1 MNLVF
6 LGPPGAGKGTQAA
19 VVSHALNIPHI
30 STGDMFR
37 KAMREGTPT
46 GLKAKAYIDNGQLVP
61 DSVTIEMV
69 QERLAEADCANGYL
83 LDGFPRNLDQAN
95 ALDTFSQ
102 LTAVVDIAVADEKL
116 IARLSGRRVCP
127 ACGGTYHITKIGD
140 AKKCPECGS
149 IYLCIE
155 DITECPN
162 CLGVELIPLDVTATY
177 ECSSRTCGFRLQRSQ
192 VGNPFGD
199 YQYVCDRNTP
209 VRALK
214 RTKLGDEVAYQCD
227 KRCALMNCR
236 KIRSARSRGVEC
248 KALDLL
254 ERNYNVYIADLVNAC
269 ANCESRI
276 CKGCDFSIDVDGTD
290 NFTGRK
296 GEISCIGCREASCKP
311 YVVKPGGECPSCK
324 SKLVSSTPTT
334 FDSFAKFIWNFKTG
348 FVRNFETSC
357 DRIEKIVETLGN
369 KDR

>member
-127 ACGGTYHITKIGD
+127 KCGGTYHISKIGD
-140 AKKCPECGS
+140 AVKCPECG
-149 IYLCIE
+149 
-155 DITECPN
+155 
-162 CLGVELIPLDVTATY
+162 GELIQRDDDNPATIANRLNVYHAQTSPLTAY
-177 ECSSRTCGFRLQRSQ
+177 YAEKGILKQVDGALQMEEVSSAIL
-192 VGNPFGD
+192 
-199 YQYVCDRNTP
+199 
-209 VRALK
+209 
-214 RTKLGDEVAYQCD
+214 
-227 KRCALMNCR
+227 
-236 KIRSARSRGVEC
+236 
-248 KALDLL
+248 KALA
-254 ERNYNVYIADLVNAC
+254 E
-269 ANCESRI
+269 
-276 CKGCDFSIDVDGTD
+276 
-290 NFTGRK
+290 
-296 GEISCIGCREASCKP
+296 
-311 YVVKPGGECPSCK
+311 
-324 SKLVSSTPTT
+324 
-334 FDSFAKFIWNFKTG
+334 
-348 FVRNFETSC
+348 
-357 DRIEKIVETLGN
+357 
-369 KDR
+369 

>member
-127 ACGGTYHITKIGD
+127 ACGGTYHVSKIGD
-140 AKKCPECGS
+140 VKTCPECG
-149 IYLCIE
+149 
-155 DITECPN
+155 
-162 CLGVELIPLDVTATY
+162 GELIQRDDDNPATIANRLNVYHAQTSPLTAY
-177 ECSSRTCGFRLQRSQ
+177 YAEKGILKQVDGALQPEEVSSAIL
-192 VGNPFGD
+192 
-199 YQYVCDRNTP
+199 
-209 VRALK
+209 
-214 RTKLGDEVAYQCD
+214 
-227 KRCALMNCR
+227 
-236 KIRSARSRGVEC
+236 
-248 KALDLL
+248 KALA
-254 ERNYNVYIADLVNAC
+254 E
-269 ANCESRI
+269 
-276 CKGCDFSIDVDGTD
+276 
-290 NFTGRK
+290 
-296 GEISCIGCREASCKP
+296 
-311 YVVKPGGECPSCK
+311 
-324 SKLVSSTPTT
+324 
-334 FDSFAKFIWNFKTG
+334 
-348 FVRNFETSC
+348 
-357 DRIEKIVETLGN
+357 
-369 KDR
+369 